1 MGGRGENSNFE
12 QDNKLN
18 RNLFHGKNTSA
29 VWQANRQTRRSN
41 LALPPGIGEFRRSI
55 IPDRDD
61 YQDDFRPYLLVNIE
75 LNVVRTPVVWFR
87 ADLVMLPATG
97 MDPMNDPNM
106 LHMPSAIIS
115 WDASTTFAPPA
126 HMHKT

>member
-1 MGGRGENSNFE
+1 MFYEKKLRSRGKQTDE
-12 QDNKLN
+12 QEGVTL
-18 RNLFHGKNTSA
+18 LI
-29 VWQANRQTRRSN
+29 
-41 LALPPGIGEFRRSI
+41 PGEFRRSI
-55 IPDRDD
+55 IPDSDD
-61 YQDDFRPYLLVNIE
+61 YQDDSRAHLQVNIE

-97 MDPMNDPNM
+97 MDPMKDPNM

-126 HMHKT
+126 HTQCNQSVLIVIKLTYLSGKM